1 MVTPQF
7 KLKARQKKDAR
18 TSEKSPACLSAH
30 SDESL
35 ELFYSTYRHIYID
48 NGKMLGFTWCT
59 KMPGYPNMFPSN
71 IDAAYSLTA
80 HNSASS
86 PLTLKIML
94 VVVLIFVPIV
104 LAYQIWTYNLFKGKV
119 TEEDVA
125 Y

>member
-1 MVTPQF
+1 
-7 KLKARQKKDAR
+7 
-18 TSEKSPACLSAH
+18 
-30 SDESL
+30 
-35 ELFYSTYRHIYID
+35 
-48 NGKMLGFTWCT
+48 
-59 KMPGYPNMFPSN
+59 MFPSN

-125 Y
+125 C